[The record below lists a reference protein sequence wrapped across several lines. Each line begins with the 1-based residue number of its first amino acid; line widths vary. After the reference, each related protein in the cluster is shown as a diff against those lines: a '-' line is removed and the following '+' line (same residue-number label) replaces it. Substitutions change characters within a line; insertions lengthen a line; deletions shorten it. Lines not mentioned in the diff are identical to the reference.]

1 MPGLQRR
8 TARCAAFPLPVVV
21 QIERAAGTEQYAIRL
36 GGTSDAVYLACRSN
50 SEQLNT
56 AEDTGTSLSR
66 WVISMEDG
74 HMTIR
79 SARYLSRTLQYD
91 ADAGCFRCYAKTK
104 TPLTVYRGETS
115 SLWYTTQPKMH
126 DHQLVETAV
135 ASRLAPCRAGSTSA
149 ARSAANCAASR
160 WSRWATRS

>member
-1 MPGLQRR
+1 MLSAEGHALLCDGSVTGAALGSSEAAVHLPMPGLQRR

-56 AEDTGTSLSR
+56 AQDAGTSLSR

-104 TPLTVYRGETS
+104 TPADGLPRRDEQPVVY
-115 SLWYTTQPKMH
+115 
-126 DHQLVETAV
+126 D
-135 ASRLAPCRAGSTSA
+135 A
-149 ARSAANCAASR
+149 AEDA
-160 WSRWATRS
+160 